1 MMATM
6 TDVAAPEKPARPGLL
21 KPLLFGALAAAA
33 LGGGGWFAM
42 HSGLLGG
49 GFAMQGESSTTDL
62 AFVAVPPMIISL
74 GPTARHEHLRFGAT
88 LEVARARASA
98 VEMLMP
104 RVVDVLNGYL
114 RAIDVAA
121 FEEPAALF
129 RLRAQMLRRVQ
140 IVTGEGSVQ
149 DLLITEF
156 VFN

>member
-1 MMATM
+1 M
-6 TDVAAPEKPARPGLL
+6 TDVAEPEKPARTGLL
-21 KPLLFGALAAAA
+21 KPLLIGAVAAAA

-49 GFAMQGESSTTDL
+49 GDTAAGDIAATSDL
-62 AFVAVPPMIISL
+62 AFVPVPAMIISL
-74 GPTARHEHLRFGAT
+74 GPTSRHEHLRFGAT
-88 LEVARARASA
+88 LEVARSQTTAI
-98 VEMLMP
+98 EMLMP

-114 RAIDVAA
+114 RAIDIAA

-140 IVTGEGSVQ
+140 IVTGEGSVR